1 MNGLSMRSKP
11 NKQSESHFAR
21 RNRLHRFFF
30 IEPRS
35 NANADELAENLIK
48 LPTVQEIYLTDGD
61 YGFLVKARFLNGKEP
76 HDITRYIAGH
86 VSTKFGRVT
95 SYHQHNKG

>member
-1 MNGLSMRSKP
+1 MRSKP

-35 NANADELAENLIK
+35 NANADELAESLIK
-48 LPTVQEIYLTDGD
+48 LPTVQEVYLTDGD
-61 YGFLVKARFLNGKEP
+61 YGFVVKARFLQGREP
-76 HDITRYIAGH
+76 HNMAKYIASH
-86 VSTKFGRVT
+86 VSPKFGHITGYYQYRK
-95 SYHQHNKG
+95 N